1 MIPFGL
7 EALMTLSL
15 PTARRATKC
24 LVPGAVALYLFNE
37 GSGQV
42 LTDYSGNSNG
52 GQLGSTTGADTNDPA
67 WGATGLSFDG
77 DDNVTCGTA
86 AGLDFANRDH
96 TLTVAVTPTT
106 TEIEAIAGKARLG
119 THACGLAQ
127 VTGKFRFDYRGAGA
141 SAAVNADDTY
151 ATGTPYTVTLMR
163 EAAVISM
170 YVNGVKQT
178 ATRTI
183 TDEPSTGAYPFMLG
197 TRPQGG
203 GNFNGTIHAAIA
215 YPFAL
220 SPAQVAQTHAALKG
234 MLAPRGVTLA

>member
-7 EALMTLSL
+7 SSLMTVSL
-15 PTARRATKC
+15 PIGRRTTKC
-24 LVPGAVALYLFNE
+24 FVPGAAAIYLFNE

-77 DDNVTCGTA
+77 DDYVTCGTA

-96 TLTVAVTPTT
+96 TLTIAVTPTT
-106 TEIEAIAGKARLG
+106 TEIEAIAGKPQLD
-119 THACGLAQ
+119 THSCGLAQ

-141 SAAVNADDTY
+141 NASINTDAAY

-183 TDEPSTGAYPFMLG
+183 TDEPATGAHQFRLG
-197 TRPQGG
+197 GRSAAG
-203 GNFNGTIHAAIA
+203 GNFNGTIHAALA